1 MTPAPWSKPRETRIC
16 PSILSADFS
25 RLGEEIAAV
34 QRAGADF
41 LHVDVMDAQFVP
53 NLTFGP
59 IVVEACRKLTS
70 LPLDVHL
77 MVVEP
82 MRFLEGFARAGAD
95 HLTVH
100 LEAFPDA
107 AAAAR
112 GVQAIRDRGL
122 RAGLSIKPGTPIER
136 IVPLL
141 DAIDLALV
149 MTVEPGAGG
158 QAFLPESPGRIARV
172 RAAIDAHDLDCLLEV
187 DGGIGPATIAAAAR
201 AGADTFVAGNSVF
214 RAPNPAQPGDGSRSD
229 PAAALRALREA
240 LRGAGA
246 AGAATRAPR
255 A

>member
-1 MTPAPWSKPRETRIC
+1 MSVAARWAKPPEMRLC
-16 PSILSADFS
+16 PSLLSADFA
-25 RLGEEIAAV
+25 RLGEQLAIV

-41 LHVDVMDAQFVP
+41 LHIDVMDAQFVP

-77 MVVEP
+77 MVVDP

-100 LEAFPDA
+100 LEAVADP

-112 GVQAIRDRGL
+112 AIRDRGL
-122 RAGLSIKPGTPIER
+122 RAGIAIKPGTPIER
-136 IVPLL
+136 LL
-141 DAIDLALV
+141 PVLPDIDLALV

-158 QAFLPESPGRIARV
+158 QAFLPESLARIARV
-172 RAAIDAHDLDCLLEV
+172 RQAIAAGDLDCLLQV
-187 DGGIGPATIAAAAR
+187 DGGIGPSTIAVAAE

-214 RAPNPAQPGDGSRSD
+214 RALD
-229 PAAALRALREA
+229 PAVALRALREA
-240 LRGAGA
+240 LRASPGRA
-246 AGAATRAPR
+246 ARP
-255 A
+255 

>member
-1 MTPAPWSKPRETRIC
+1 MSAAASWAKPPEMRLC

-25 RLGEEIAAV
+25 RLGEQIALV

-41 LHVDVMDAQFVP
+41 LHVDVMDGQFVP

-100 LEAFPDA
+100 LEAVADP

-112 GVQAIRDRGL
+112 AIRDRGL
-122 RAGLSIKPGTPIER
+122 RAGISIKPGTPIER
-136 IVPLL
+136 VLPLL
-141 DAIDLALV
+141 PEIDLVLV

-158 QAFLPESPGRIARV
+158 QAFLPESPERIARV
-172 RAAIDAHDLDCLLEV
+172 RQAIAAGDLDCLLQV
-187 DGGIGPATIAAAAR
+187 DGGIGPQTIATAAL

-214 RAPNPAQPGDGSRSD
+214 RAPD

-240 LRGAGA
+240 LREAQGRA
-246 AGAATRAPR
+246 ARA
-255 A
+255 

>member
-1 MTPAPWSKPRETRIC
+1 MSAAATWAKPPEMRLC

-25 RLGEEIAAV
+25 HLGEQIALV

-82 MRFLEGFARAGAD
+82 LRFLEGFARAGAD

-100 LEAFPDA
+100 LEAVSDPV
-107 AAAAR
+107 AAAR
-112 GVQAIRDRGL
+112 AIRDRGL
-122 RAGLSIKPGTPIER
+122 RAGIAIKPGTPIER
-136 IVPLL
+136 ILPVLG
-141 DAIDLALV
+141 DIDLALV

-158 QAFLPESPGRIARV
+158 QAFLPESPSRIARV
-172 RAAIDAHDLDCLLEV
+172 RQAIAAADLDCLLQV
-187 DGGIGPATIAAAAR
+187 DGGISVTTIAAAAA
-201 AGADTFVAGNSVF
+201 AGADAFVAGNSIF
-214 RAPNPAQPGDGSRSD
+214 RAPD
-229 PAAALRALREA
+229 PANALRELREA
-240 LRGAGA
+240 LRA
-246 AGAATRAPR
+246 APGRAPR

>member
-1 MTPAPWSKPRETRIC
+1 MSSGDWSKPRAMRLC

-59 IVVEACRKLTS
+59 IIVEACRKLTS

-100 LEAFPDA
+100 LEAVGDERAALDA
-107 AAAAR
+107 AR
-112 GVQAIRDRGL
+112 RIRDRGL
-122 RAGLSIKPGTPIER
+122 RAGVSIKPGTPIER
-136 IVPLL
+136 ILPVLP
-141 DAIDLALV
+141 AIDLVLV

-158 QAFLPESPGRIARV
+158 QAFLPESPERIARV
-172 RAAIDAHDLDCLLEV
+172 RAAIDRDDLDCLLEV
-187 DGGIGPATIAAAAR
+187 DGGIGPDTIATAAR

-214 RAPNPAQPGDGSRSD
+214 RAPPPTPGGPRD
-229 PAAALRALREA
+229 PSAALRALRDA
-240 LRGAGA
+240 LR
-246 AGAATRAPR
+246 R
-255 A
+255 

>member
-1 MTPAPWSKPRETRIC
+1 MSAAATWAKPPEMRLC

-25 RLGEEIAAV
+25 RLGEQIALV

-82 MRFLEGFARAGAD
+82 LRFLEGFARAGAD

-100 LEAFPDA
+100 LEAVADPV
-107 AAAAR
+107 AAAR
-112 GVQAIRDRGL
+112 AIRDRGL
-122 RAGLSIKPGTPIER
+122 RAGIAIKPGTPIER
-136 IVPLL
+136 ILPVLKE
-141 DAIDLALV
+141 IDIALV
-149 MTVEPGAGG
+149 MTVEPGEGG
-158 QAFLPESPGRIARV
+158 QSFLPQSPARIASV
-172 RAAIDAHDLDCLLEV
+172 RLAIDACEADCLLEV
-187 DGGIGPATIAAAAR
+187 DGGISASTIAVAAE

-214 RAPNPAQPGDGSRSD
+214 RAPD
-229 PAAALRALREA
+229 PSKALRELREA
-240 LRGAGA
+240 LRA
-246 AGAATRAPR
+246 APGRARR

>member
-1 MTPAPWSKPRETRIC
+1 MSAAGTWAKPPEMRIC

-25 RLGEEIAAV
+25 HLGDQIALV

-59 IVVEACRKLTS
+59 IIVEACRKLTS

-82 MRFLEGFARAGAD
+82 LRFLEGFARAGAD

-100 LEAFPDA
+100 IEAVADPL
-107 AAAAR
+107 AAAR
-112 GVQAIRDRGL
+112 AIRDRGL
-122 RAGLSIKPGTPIER
+122 RAGIAIKPGTPIER
-136 IVPLL
+136 IIPLL
-141 DAIDLALV
+141 KDIDLALV

-158 QAFLPESPGRIARV
+158 QAFMSESPARIASV
-172 RAAIDAHDLDCLLEV
+172 RQAIDAYEADCLLEV
-187 DGGIGPATIAAAAR
+187 DGGISASTIAAAAE
-201 AGADTFVAGNSVF
+201 AGADTFVAGHSIF
-214 RAPNPAQPGDGSRSD
+214 RAPD
-229 PAAALRALREA
+229 PSRALRELRDA
-240 LRGAGA
+240 LRA
-246 AGAATRAPR
+246 APRAPR